1 MTNFLQYD
9 ESKAGLVAARESAV
23 GDGHSALLALSDD
36 GALAGLIEWCDQA
49 FESEQLG
56 IPVAR
61 IARLAAWD
69 ESAAKTTLDD
79 LLEQCL
85 AKLRDSGAALV
96 SCRLPE
102 SRVNESRALEQ
113 AGFFVVECLV
123 TLARPI
129 PANPPAGTT
138 AGLMREGE
146 EESCAVLAGTVF
158 THDRF
163 HSDPA
168 IDDAGADR
176 LKAQWVR
183 NSCYGRADAVIVA
196 REVDRIVGFNACMK
210 RGGTAIID
218 LIGVAADAQGK
229 GHGRALIEGALAHY
243 AGKADEMVVGT
254 QSRNYGS
261 LALYQSCEFRVRE
274 SAFTFHVHF

>member
-1 MTNFLQYD
+1 MTTILQYD
-9 ESKAGLVAARESAV
+9 ESKADLVAARDHAV
-23 GDGHSALLALSDD
+23 GDGHSALLAVSED
-36 GALAGLIEWCDQA
+36 GALAGLVEWCDQD

-56 IPVAR
+56 ISVAR
-61 IARLAAWD
+61 IAQLAAWD
-69 ESAAKTTLDD
+69 DSRAPRIVDE
-79 LLEQCL
+79 LLERCL
-85 AKLRDSGAALV
+85 EQLRSGGAALV

-102 SRVNESRALEQ
+102 GRYIESRALEQ
-113 AGFFVVECLV
+113 AKFFVVECLV
-123 TLARPI
+123 TLARAI
-129 PANPPAGTT
+129 PANPPAGVVP
-138 AGLMREGE
+138 GLMREGE
-146 EESCAVLAGTVF
+146 EEFCAALAGMVF

-196 REVDRIVGFNACMK
+196 REGERVVGFNACMR
-210 RGGTAIID
+210 RGRTAVID

-229 GHGRALIEGALAHY
+229 GYGRALVEGALAHY
-243 AGKADEMVVGT
+243 AEQAEEMVVGT

-261 LALYQSCEFRVRE
+261 LALYQSCGFRARE
-274 SAFTFHVHF
+274 SAFTFHAHL